1 MMAPLSPI
9 KPRKRTTPSD
19 HDDSNEPVHKRIEL
33 EHAKSSSPLS
43 LGDSLRPK
51 MVPVMFD
58 DDPHKL
64 LLRSITLALQ
74 HVGFCAATPE
84 ALEATCDRV
93 ETYASRFLSKVTESM
108 LCSRRSQ
115 PIPTDFEFALKEF
128 NIPLLSIEPHLK
140 PPISPSITQVRL
152 QELSSEKL
160 PVQTDNILLGDELS
174 GDMDKRERPYIPKK
188 FPSFPSK
195 HTYKWTEKES
205 ARESDPRKIREEA
218 ARVARQG
225 EEALRRLTKVG
236 KIGKE
241 KDAKKIA
248 SRDPRSKERHQ
259 IWESVMKS
267 LLSWNKA
274 SSSVSDLSSE
284 ADEESRSMIVNAEKP
299 YYRKGPPARKK
310 IAASTDLYESL
321 KV

>member
-1 MMAPLSPI
+1 MAPLSPTI
-9 KPRKRTTPSD
+9 PRKRTSPSD
-19 HDDSNEPVHKRIEL
+19 HYNSSEPVPKRIGLEL
-33 EHAKSSSPLS
+33 ATQSSSVS
-43 LGDSLRPK
+43 LGQCSSPK

-58 DDPHKL
+58 DDPHNL

-74 HVGFCAATPE
+74 HVGFSAATPE
-84 ALEATCDRV
+84 ALEAICDGV
-93 ETYASRFLSKVTESM
+93 ETYALRFLSKVTESM

-115 PIPTDFEFALKEF
+115 PIPTDFAFALKEF
-128 NIPLLSIEPHLK
+128 DVPLLSIEPHLK
-140 PPISPSITQVRL
+140 PPIPLSKTQVRL
-152 QELSSEKL
+152 EELTSEKL

-174 GDMDKRERPYIPKK
+174 GDMDKRERPYIPKN

-218 ARVARQG
+218 AKVARQG

-267 LLSWNKA
+267 LVSWNKT
-274 SSSVSDLSSE
+274 SSSMSELSSGT
-284 ADEESRSMIVNAEKP
+284 DEESRSMIVNAERP
-299 YYRKGPPARKK
+299 YFRKGPPARKK
-310 IAASTDLYESL
+310 RAPSTDIYESL